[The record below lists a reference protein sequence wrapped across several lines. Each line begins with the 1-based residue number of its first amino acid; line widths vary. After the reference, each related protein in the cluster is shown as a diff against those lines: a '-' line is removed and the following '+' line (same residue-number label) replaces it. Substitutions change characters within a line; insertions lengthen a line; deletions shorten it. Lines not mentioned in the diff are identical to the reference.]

1 MSHAISRDT
10 DQAGILAEA
19 LSNAGQQLGLNQ
31 SELGEIIG
39 KDRSAISRG
48 RIDPASKSGELALLF
63 VRCYRALFVLVGGD
77 PAQMR
82 HWMHTP
88 NHGTGG
94 IPAEQVKRIAGLVE
108 VVQYLDAI
116 RGKL

>member
-1 MSHAISRDT
+1 MSQAISRDA
-10 DQAGILAEA
+10 DKASILAEA
-19 LSNAGQQLGLNQ
+19 FSNAGRQIGFSQA
-31 SELGEIIG
+31 ELGEIIG

-48 RIDPASKSGELALLF
+48 RIDPDTKSGELALLF

-82 HWMHTP
+82 HWMRTP

-94 IPAEQVKRIAGLVE
+94 IPAEQVKHVPGLVE
-108 VVQYLDAI
+108 VLQYLDAI